1 MTGLSRGR
9 PVKAPILLA
18 LAGLSIST
26 APAAERAVVLACEGK
41 VTQPPG
47 PKPEPDSVGIV
58 INFTA
63 GTVTWADASD
73 FPLTITRLNETSIDF
88 RGSNGSRTVTGS
100 INRKTGDTDAISTL
114 MGDSKAH
121 SVNSKNHYSLKCRP
135 EQRMF

>member
-1 MTGLSRGR
+1 MLGLSRGR

-26 APAAERAVVLACEGK
+26 AQAAERAVVLACEGK

-47 PKPEPDSVGIV
+47 PKPEPVSIGII

-63 GTVTWADASD
+63 GTVTWADSSD
-73 FPLTITRLNETSIDF
+73 FPLTITRLNEMTVDF
-88 RGSNGSRTVTGS
+88 RGSNGSRTLTGS
-100 INRKTGDTDAISTL
+100 IDRKTGDTDAISTL
-114 MGDSKAH
+114 MGDSKTRRI
-121 SVNSKNHYSLKCRP
+121 NLMNHYSLKCRP